1 MGMWG
6 VWCVAALL
14 AWPSPR
20 AAALNPQACAKKRV
34 DACGCHHLYGL
45 RHCHPNR
52 KGPHC
57 ELPVR
62 GEGGEPSGS
71 QAGGRVEPATLR

>member
-1 MGMWG
+1 MGWG

-14 AWPSPR
+14 AWPAPR
-20 AAALNPQACAKKRV
+20 AAAVNPQACAKKRV

-62 GEGGEPSGS
+62 GDAGAQVQ
-71 QAGGRVEPATLR
+71 QAGGQEQPAPAR

>member
-1 MGMWG
+1 MGLG
-6 VWCVAALL
+6 VLAAAALTL
-14 AWPSPR
+14 WAWPTPR
-20 AAALNPQACAKKRV
+20 AAAVNPQACERKRV
-34 DACGCHHLYGL
+34 DPCGCHHLYGL

-62 GEGGEPSGS
+62 SVDR
-71 QAGGRVEPATLR
+71 GRVEPAVQR

>member
-1 MGMWG
+1 MGLG
-6 VWCVAALL
+6 VWAAVVLW
-14 AWPSPR
+14 AWPVPR
-20 AAALNPQACAKKRV
+20 AAAVNPQACEKKRV

-57 ELPVR
+57 ELPV
-62 GEGGEPSGS
+62 GS
-71 QAGGRVEPATLR
+71 VDRGRVEPAVQR